1 MNNIHILDI
10 NECAVNNGGCEDFC
24 ENTPGSFKCKCTK
37 GGWEL
42 NADGRTCFENQTCSA
57 LDDIPEGGA
66 TTCTRQEDTNGVFCR
81 LVNGFHSWLKSS
93 PKYPLGGSVRQELFH
108 EHHCKREPNKHILT
122 RVVS

>member
-1 MNNIHILDI
+1 M
-10 NECAVNNGGCEDFC
+10 NNGGCEDFC

-42 NADGRTCFENQTCSA
+42 KADGRTCFENQTCSA

-66 TTCTRQEDTNGVFCR
+66 TTCRRQEDTNGVFCR
-81 LVNGFHSWLKSS
+81 LVNGFHSWLK
-93 PKYPLGGSVRQELFH
+93 YTLGGSVRQELFH
-108 EHHCKREPNKHILT
+108 CKSEPNKHVLT